1 MVRCRGLLVQ
11 FGIAADPAQQLKW
24 NVPIKDDRAIGS
36 LRFKRGTLSFAGMG
50 PNTRTTN
57 LFLAERRILQVSVVL
72 LIGEAEF
79 GTGCR
84 SEYG

>member
-57 LFLAERRILQVSVVL
+57 LFLADAPRGNAKPRAVYIHGYKVWSLV
-72 LIGEAEF
+72 
-79 GTGCR
+79 
-84 SEYG
+84 